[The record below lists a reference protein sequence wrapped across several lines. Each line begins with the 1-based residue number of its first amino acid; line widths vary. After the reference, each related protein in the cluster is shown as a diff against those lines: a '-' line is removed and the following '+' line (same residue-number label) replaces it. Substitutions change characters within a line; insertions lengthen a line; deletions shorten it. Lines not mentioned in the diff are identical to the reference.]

1 MADCE
6 FYDSALISELE
17 KNGVYA
23 SVTKGVS
30 MQPLFKTNR
39 DMIILKRGSGELS
52 RFDVALYRLP
62 SGKYVLHRV
71 IRVLPDKYVIRG
83 DNTYSLEYVPKEWVL
98 AVLTEFNR
106 KGKRISVENKGYRLY
121 ARLWNFIYPVR
132 FLYVKA
138 RSLAGRVYRKL
149 FKRK

>member
-1 MADCE
+1 MDNRG
-6 FYDSALISELE
+6 FYDSALESELQ
-17 KNGVYA
+17 KSGVYA

-30 MQPLFKTNR
+30 MRPLFKTNR
-39 DMIILKRGSGELS
+39 DMVIIRKPTEELR
-52 RFDVALYRLP
+52 RFDVALYKLP

-71 IRVLPDKYVIRG
+71 IKVLPDKYVIRG
-83 DNTYSLEYVPKEWVL
+83 DNTYSREYVPKEWVIG
-98 AVLTEFNR
+98 VLTEFNR

-132 FLYVKA
+132 YLYVKA
-138 RSLAGRVYRKL
+138 RSLAGRAYRKI